1 MQNFQFLTL
10 LVFIVNSISCDS
22 NRLGNLI
29 QPKTS
34 KNGQLQNLYYARVPP
49 FLAKLRPEVVEKTEI
64 EHLKEMGRDSN
75 VDKNRIQLKEVK
87 TVLSRNIE
95 NFGQTKNVEPSVVEN
110 FSNSVI
116 NMATS
121 TDHKK
126 VDNGINENQLEELN
140 EKDNLGNIE
149 KIAAELISEKR
160 NSTGKEPLLLM
171 VKLWWDCLSMFWSN
185 DTFILCLV
193 QSYFK

>member
-29 QPKTS
+29 QTKTL

-49 FLAKLRPEVVEKTEI
+49 FLAKLRPEVGEKTDI
-64 EHLKEMGRDSN
+64 EHLKEMGRDSK

-87 TVLSRNIE
+87 TVLCRNIE
-95 NFGQTKNVEPSVVEN
+95 NFGQTKNVELSVVEN
-110 FSNSVI
+110 FANSVI

-140 EKDNLGNIE
+140 EKDNLGNIQ

-160 NSTGKEPLLLM
+160 NSTGKEPLILM

>member
-49 FLAKLRPEVVEKTEI
+49 FLSKLRPEVGEKTDI

-95 NFGQTKNVEPSVVEN
+95 NFGQTKNVELSVVEN
-110 FSNSVI
+110 FANSVI

-185 DTFILCLV
+185 HTFILCLV

>member
-95 NFGQTKNVEPSVVEN
+95 NFGQTKNVELSAVEN
-110 FSNSVI
+110 FANSV